1 MAFDTD
7 ALREEMTRL
16 RDAVEAATGETAPGT
31 TTEPAATSG
40 GAQGEN
46 STIKAIRAEAKRAEK
61 RAAELEAEN
70 VELRSFKETTVKQT
84 QEALLTAAGLSP
96 KQSEVFLK
104 SYDEVSAENVQA
116 FKSEVLGVRE
126 GAEGEGTT
134 PSVPFAPTGF
144 IGEAVTKPLTRE
156 ELDAIA
162 AESPE
167 KALELVRGGKVT
179 FRS

>member
-7 ALREEMTRL
+7 ALLEEMTRL

-84 QEALLTAAGLSP
+84 VADMKTELNKVIQASADESDGTVDGLFPAHVRVIFPLDGVLNAGSGQLTTLYNPTANAGRESNAVAEKRIIGMP
-96 KQSEVFLK
+96 KNFVAML
-104 SYDEVSAENVQA
+104 
-116 FKSEVLGVRE
+116 
-126 GAEGEGTT
+126 
-134 PSVPFAPTGF
+134 
-144 IGEAVTKPLTRE
+144 
-156 ELDAIA
+156 
-162 AESPE
+162 
-167 KALELVRGGKVT
+167 RGS
-179 FRS
+179 RW